1 MHHHKPRSKIAKAL
15 AFLLTIDVKRGHIT
29 STARKFKI
37 SRRTLSN
44 AWHKVQEVRQSHSL
58 DSNDREVIRALHLT
72 EPRGA
77 TSHRLLS
84 DDQEALVVNKLRQ
97 DYPRGFNNAII
108 VNVCRNLFHDLRNH
122 PRQYSKTFIKS
133 FKKRSYITRSKIRI
147 HQRTQAD
154 LATTFDADVEQA
166 CLYLEK
172 VENLTSTI
180 PPHLFINVDECPSYV
195 RNLPTHGLHF
205 VDSPPPW
212 LFVRAKE
219 RDSVSTIGAVAGD
232 GHVLNTAVIAK
243 GTTTRCER
251 KFHSQLPHS
260 FIQHTSS
267 GLTTSKSFVQY
278 LEHVIAPY
286 TRKQPA
292 VLIVDAYKAHL
303 TSKVRSWCDSHNI
316 KLVVVPDRG
325 TSTLQPLDVAV
336 FGMAKLDIYHDVS
349 NKVFSIDRD
358 EADRW
363 EATAECVKAI
373 DRVRLAGGL
382 RSWTDVFACWPE
394 FLKKHKLV

>member
-1 MHHHKPRSKIAKAL
+1 MHHHKPRSKIAKSL
-15 AFLLTIDVKRGHIT
+15 AFLLTITVKRGDLT
-29 STARKFKI
+29 STARKFKV

-44 AWHKVQEVRQSHSL
+44 AWHKLQEVLQSHSL

-84 DDQEALVVNKLRQ
+84 DDQELLVVNKLRQ

-108 VNVCRNLFHDLRNH
+108 KNVCRNLFHDLRNH
-122 PRQYSKTFIKS
+122 PRLYTKTFIKA
-133 FKKRSYITRSKIRI
+133 FKKRSCIIRSKIRI

-154 LATTFDADVEQA
+154 PVTTFNDDVEQA
-166 CLYLEK
+166 CMYFET

-205 VDSPPPW
+205 ADSPPPW
-212 LFVRAKE
+212 LYVRAKE
-219 RDSVSTIGAVAGD
+219 RDAVSTIGAVAGN

-243 GTTTRCER
+243 GKTTRCEQ
-251 KFHSQLPHS
+251 KFHSLLPRS

-267 GLTTSKSFVQY
+267 GLTNSISFVQY
-278 LEHVIAPY
+278 LEHVIVPY
-286 TRKQPA
+286 TRNQPA
-292 VLIVDAYKAHL
+292 VLIVDGYKAHL
-303 TSKVRSWCDSHNI
+303 TSKVRGWCDSHNI
-316 KLVVVPDRG
+316 TLVIVPDRG

-349 NKVFSIDRD
+349 NTVFSIDRD

-373 DRVRLAGGL
+373 DRVSLAGGL
-382 RSWTDVFACWPE
+382 PGWTQVFPCWPA
-394 FLKKHKLV
+394 FLAKHKLV